1 MKMYNH
7 LSKRYNF
14 LIKKAQK
21 SLGRETSI
29 SLLNKADKVRLSM
42 ASTEDL
48 EMFYLLK
55 DQDPFLY
62 ARIKRNF

>member
-1 MKMYNH
+1 MKIHNH
-7 LSKRYNF
+7 LLKRYNY

-21 SLGRETSI
+21 TLDRKTSI

-48 EMFYLLK
+48 ELFYLLRN
-55 DQDPFLY
+55 QDPFLST
-62 ARIKRNF
+62 RIKKKI

>member
-1 MKMYNH
+1 MKIHNH

-21 SLGRETSI
+21 SISREASI

-48 EMFYLLK
+48 EVFYLLRVR
-55 DQDPFLY
+55 DPFLS
-62 ARIKRNF
+62 ARIKKNF